1 MPVKIKR
8 KLPLDKI
15 EQIEKEFIDSGMI
28 YLAHDGSGGASWY
41 DAMNKE
47 EARKAVGK
55 LVGVKVP
62 SEQRKFFTKS
72 YEVYTNPKAK
82 KLLSIIRDNQS
93 GIIEKFKAQGDL
105 FLLHQSFVI
114 LAFDYRNN
122 TGKIELEVKEF
133 PVLVKFFP
141 VLNCVNGD
149 K

>member
-15 EQIEKEFIDSGMI
+15 EQIDKEFIDSGMV
-28 YLAHDGSGGASWY
+28 YLSHDGSGGPSWY

-47 EARKAVGK
+47 EVRQAVGK

-82 KLLSIIRDNQS
+82 QLLYTIKDTKGKAIDR
-93 GIIEKFKAQGDL
+93 FKAQGDL

-122 TGKIELEVKEF
+122 VGKIELEIKEF
-133 PVLVKFFP
+133 PILVKCFP
-141 VLNCVNGD
+141 VLNCINGD
-149 K
+149 N

>member
-15 EQIEKEFIDSGMI
+15 EQIDKEFTESGMI
-28 YLAHDGSGGASWY
+28 YLAHDGSGGPSWY

-47 EARKAVGK
+47 EMRQAVGK
-55 LVGVKVP
+55 IVGVKVP

-82 KLLSIIRDNQS
+82 QCLSIIKNPASKAVD
-93 GIIEKFKAQGDL
+93 KFKAQGEL
-105 FLLHQSFVI
+105 FLMHQSFVI
-114 LAFDYRNN
+114 LAFDYRHN

-133 PVLVKFFP
+133 PVLVKCFP
-141 VLNCVNGD
+141 VLNCVNGE